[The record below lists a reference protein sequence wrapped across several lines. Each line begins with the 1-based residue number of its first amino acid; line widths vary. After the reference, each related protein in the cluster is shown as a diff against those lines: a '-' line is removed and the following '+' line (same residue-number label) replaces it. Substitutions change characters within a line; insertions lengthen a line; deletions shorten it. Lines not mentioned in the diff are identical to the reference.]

1 MSKKCVGCGLKLQ
14 TDDEKK
20 DGYIKLENIDKSNL
34 CERCFRIQNYNEY
47 KVVDKTNKDFAKIFK
62 KIDKSKDLVLL
73 VVDLLNIS
81 EIEKLN
87 EYISNDIILVLTKRD
102 LIPKKIYEERLLNYF
117 DNLKLNIISKIIISS
132 KNNYHLDELMELVK
146 NNKKSKKVYVVGI
159 TNAGKSTLINKLIY
173 NYSNISSKITTSIL
187 PSTTLDMIDVK
198 INDELTL
205 IDTPGLLIESSIID
219 KVDADTLRNIVPK
232 SELKPTIFQV
242 KSDQI
247 FLIDKLVRLEVEM
260 DNNII
265 FYVSNNLPIMRFYKD
280 NDKLKDLEKHELTI
294 NESEDI
300 VIEGLG
306 FIKVMK
312 EASITLYTINGVSV
326 YTRKSFL

>member
-20 DGYIKLENIDKSNL
+20 DGYIKLENVDKSNL